1 MIRKDKTLAVRCLQQ
16 KFKQF
21 LAPTD
26 CFESLD
32 SFLFSLFRLPKRILA
47 TVNWALHPYLR
58 SAKQEAQSYKNKEG
72 EKKRITAPK
81 LYIPGTLNTDYQL

>member
-1 MIRKDKTLAVRCLQQ
+1 MN
-16 KFKQF
+16 

-32 SFLFSLFRLPKRILA
+32 SFFFSFFSHFRLSNRILA

-58 SAKQEAQSYKNKEG
+58 SAKQEAQSYKNKE
-72 EKKRITAPK
+72 
-81 LYIPGTLNTDYQL
+81 